1 MIRLLTIL
9 LLSSYISYGQLQINE
24 ICSDNDELLRS
35 ADGEYYDWI
44 ELYNNS
50 NNTIELSNYY
60 LSDDKK
66 TLDKWKFVPQEL
78 PINGYIIVFASGI
91 GLLTQGEQ
99 HSNFKLSSSGETLYL
114 TDGTNIID
122 RVEFGA
128 INEDYSFG
136 RLEEDSE
143 LLTNLA
149 RPTPGR
155 SNRGSGT
162 IIADKESGIY
172 NSEFILNLKA
182 AEGQKIYYTTNGDDP
197 TIDSR
202 LYEGGIEI
210 KDEYEEYEYLNVPTT
225 TLDSLKC
232 GLEWEK
238 PTQRILRS
246 HVISFCTID
255 SNNRASKVNRKS
267 YFLGNN
273 HQLPVVSISVD
284 NESLFSRD
292 SGIYV
297 PGNKLDSN
305 YACWSGNYYQKDWE
319 RSATITYFEDGRK
332 LFEENAGIRIHGG
345 STRALPQK
353 SIKFYAR
360 KKYGI
365 NKFDNVFFPQTGMK
379 KFNSLLIRT
388 TMAGWNGTLFKD
400 ALTQEYVK
408 NLNLDKTYVKPVVVY
423 INGNYWGISELRNR
437 LDEDYFAE
445 KYKIDQDSINI
456 VHVDSPDFPRN
467 GSYDDFAPVYEFIV
481 NNDLSLSNNYQY
493 IESRIDIDNLI
504 DYYIAE
510 MYFNNFDWPGNNFMI
525 WNSME
530 LDKKYR
536 ALFYDLDGGW
546 FKPDYD
552 MFEHTAQL
560 EHSNWPNPKNINIVL
575 QKLLSNEQY
584 KLKFIERI
592 LYLLDNEFKFEKLE
606 PLIAEQISKYES
618 EIENNIIRF
627 GFPENKEKWLS
638 DINYYLTRFASE
650 RECYFKEHLVKHF
663 NLDDSLLC
671 SQSSIAENSIAEF
684 TLSPNPATNSI
695 TVKNISTDYISI
707 FDLNGTELLKV
718 DTKFRTKLNIDISFL
733 EPSVYFIKMQ
743 NRVLKFVKIK

>member
-1 MIRLLTIL
+1 MLRLLTIL
-9 LLSSYISYGQLQINE
+9 LISSYISYGQLQINE
-24 ICSDNDELLRS
+24 ICSDNDELLQT
-35 ADGEYYDWI
+35 ANGEYYDWI

-50 NNTIELSNYY
+50 DNTIELSNYY

-172 NSEFILNLKA
+172 NFEFILNLKA

-232 GLEWEK
+232 GLEWIK
-238 PTQRILRS
+238 PTQKILKS
-246 HVISFCTID
+246 HVINFRVID
-255 SNNRASKVNRKS
+255 SNNELGKVHRKS
-267 YFLGNN
+267 YFLGNK
-273 HQLPVVSISVD
+273 HLLPIVNISVD
-284 NESLFSRD
+284 NNGLFSQD
-292 SGIYV
+292 TGIYI
-297 PGNKLDSN
+297 PGKMLDSN

-319 RSATITYFEDGRK
+319 RSATITYFEDGKK

-365 NKFDNVFFPQTGMK
+365 NKFENVFFPELEMK
-379 KFNSLLIRT
+379 EFNSLLLRT

-400 ALTQEYVK
+400 ALTQVCVK
-408 NLNLDKTYVKPVVVY
+408 NMDLDKTFVKPVVVY
-423 INGNYWGISELRNR
+423 INGNYWGLSELRNR
-437 LDEDYFAE
+437 LDEDFFAE
-445 KYKIDQDSINI
+445 KYDLDQDSINI
-456 VHVDSPDFPRN
+456 VHVDSPNFPRN
-467 GSYDDFAPVYEFIV
+467 GSYDDFAPVYKFIV
-481 NNDLSLSNNYQY
+481 DNDLSVNENYQY
-493 IESRIDIDNLI
+493 IVSKIDIDNLI

-530 LDKKYR
+530 LDNKYR

-546 FKPDYD
+546 YQSDYD
-552 MFEHTAQL
+552 MFKHTAQL
-560 EHSNWPNPKNINIVL
+560 EHSDWPNPKNINIVQ
-575 QKLLSNEQY
+575 QKLLGNDLFKS
-584 KLKFIERI
+584 KFIERN
-592 LYLLDNEFKFEKLE
+592 LYFLDNDFKYENIE
-606 PLIAEQISKYES
+606 PIISEHISKYET
-618 EIENNIIRF
+618 EIENCITRF
-627 GFPENKEKWLS
+627 GFPESKEKWLS
-638 DINYYLTRFASE
+638 DIQYYLYNFASE
-650 RECYFKEHLVKHF
+650 RECNYRRRLMEFF
-663 NLDDSLLC
+663 DLDSSVLC
-671 SQSSIAENSIAEF
+671 SVSSVETTDNEVLSI
-684 TLSPNPATNSI
+684 SPNPATNSI
-695 TVKNISTDYISI
+695 TVDNISTDYVSI
-707 FDLNGTELLKV
+707 FDLHGTELM
-718 DTKFRTKLNIDISFL
+718 KLDSRYKSKLRVDISSL
-733 EPSVYFIKMQ
+733 SPSIYFVRMGNKIVKFIKI
-743 NRVLKFVKIK
+743 N